1 MTSAK
6 RPLSMRLADLDEA
19 LAAAHVRVREV
30 KTRHAAAA
38 AKAVELREAQVEAFA
53 TGNETAAKKLQAQ
66 RDKAE
71 AEATGPW
78 PERVAG
84 AERAVQRA
92 DAERVTYAM
101 ENYEGLI
108 GERQP
113 DAATAVDA
121 VRDALTSLRDAHQAW
136 HAVEQDVAALIAL
149 AGHDA
154 SRMPRF
160 PGQLEDLVRD
170 ARRARG
176 LDVPAPLPVAMAP
189 MTINPEHDPDP
200 AVREAARQ
208 VNRPAM
214 TTGA

>member
-1 MTSAK
+1 
-6 RPLSMRLADLDEA
+6 MRLADLDEA

-92 DAERVTYAM
+92 DAERVTFAT
-101 ENYEGLI
+101 ENYDGLI
-108 GERQP
+108 TERQP
-113 DAATAVDA
+113 DATAVVEA
-121 VRDALTSLRDAHQAW
+121 VTAALAALRDAHKRW
-136 HAVEQDVAALIAL
+136 HEVEGEVAALTGL
-149 AGHDA
+149 AGRDA
-154 SRMPRF
+154 SRIPRF
-160 PGQLEDLVRD
+160 PQPLEDLVRD
-170 ARRARG
+170 ARRADG
-176 LDVPAPLPVAMAP
+176 LDVPAPVPVAMAP

-200 AVREAARQ
+200 EVREAARQ
-208 VNRPAM
+208 VNRTA
-214 TTGA
+214 A